1 MGAVISPTEKKP
13 PPVRARRTRETGFHL
28 TGKRTRN
35 GESMLDKIYR
45 SRFAPQTLVAKREL
59 WNTLVEDFLQKYV
72 PKDATVADIG
82 GGYCEFINAVECAK
96 KYIVDLNPDIEK
108 FAAPDVEIVMSDA
121 NDVSPLAGSG
131 VDVVFVSNFFEH
143 MPTKGHLFEVLEEI
157 NRILRPGGKLLI
169 IQPNIKYAYRE
180 YWDFIDHHIALT
192 ENSLAEALG
201 ITGFAVAEC
210 IPRFLP
216 FSVNSSPSQSAN
228 LLKLYLKMPLAWR
241 VFGKQTFMVGVKR

>member
-1 MGAVISPTEKKP
+1 M
-13 PPVRARRTRETGFHL
+13 
-28 TGKRTRN
+28 RN

-59 WNTLVEDFLQKYV
+59 WNTLVKEFLQKYV
-72 PKDATVADIG
+72 PRDAVVADIG
-82 GGYCEFINAVECAK
+82 GGYCEFINAVECGK
-96 KYIVDLNPDIEK
+96 KYVVDLNPDVGD
-108 FAAPDVEIVMSDA
+108 FAAKDVEILMSDA
-121 NDVSPLAGSG
+121 SDISPLSESS

-143 MPTKGHLFEVLEEI
+143 MPTKQHLFDVLEEI
-157 NRILRPGGKLLI
+157 HRILRPGGKLLI

-201 ITGFAVAEC
+201 ITGFSVAEC

-216 FSVNSSPSQSAN
+216 FSVNSSPSQSAE